1 MPLNEILPIVT
12 GLVALGLLVTTILL
26 LQKLSKLNAQQAAQ
40 LQNDTE
46 QKLQHQLLEQRHA
59 ELNVRF
65 ETQHSEFVA
74 LQAKLNDAERQRDL
88 LTQRLEILQ
97 QLEQE
102 KAALLVR
109 LTDIQESNNQLQ
121 QEHAR
126 LSTVLEQERK
136 AATEKLQLLEEA
148 KQKLSLEFQTLANKI
163 FEEKGE
169 KLQKN
174 QQSALETTLTPL
186 RDQLSDFRRKVEEVY
201 DKESKER
208 VSLLSEIVHLKSL
221 NQQISQDAINLTKA
235 LKGESKT
242 QGNWGEVILERV
254 LEESGLRKGRE
265 YDVQQSLK
273 DEQGRRMLPD
283 VIVRLPNEKDI
294 VIDSKVS
301 LTDYER
307 YCSAEGED
315 ERNQYLKS
323 HIQSLRKHIDT
334 LSKKNYDN
342 LEGLRSLDF
351 VFIFV
356 PIEAAF
362 LVAVEHDPEMFSAAY
377 DKHIIIVSPTTLL
390 ATLRTVESIW
400 RYERQNRNAEKIA
413 AEAGA
418 LHDKFVGLLESLEDI
433 GKHIHNAEKSYD
445 LTLDRLNRGKGN
457 LMSRITR
464 LERLGAKTKKKVPD
478 QMLDDLS
485 PDVELITTEDSESD

>member
-1 MPLNEILPIVT
+1 MSLNEILPIIV
-12 GLVALGLLVTTILL
+12 GLVAVGLLVSTVRLFQRL
-26 LQKLSKLNAQQAAQ
+26 SELQAKQTAQSEIDA
-40 LQNDTE
+40 D
-46 QKLQHQLLEQRHA
+46 QKLQYQLLEQRHG
-59 ELNVRF
+59 ELSNRF
-65 ETQHSEFVA
+65 EVQQTEFAQVQTQLH
-74 LQAKLNDAERQRDL
+74 DAQRQRDL
-88 LTQRLEILQ
+88 LTQRLEMLK
-97 QLEQE
+97 QLEE
-102 KAALLVR
+102 DKSSLESR
-109 LTDIQESNNQLQ
+109 LSTTQDAYSQLQ
-121 QEHAR
+121 QEYAR
-126 LSTVLEQERK
+126 LSTLLDQERK
-136 AATEKLQLLEEA
+136 TSSEKLQLLEEA
-148 KQKLSLEFQTLANKI
+148 KEKLRLEFQTLANRI

-273 DEQGRRMLPD
+273 DEAGRRMLPD

-294 VIDSKVS
+294 IIDSKVS

-307 YCSAEGED
+307 YCSAEGD
-315 ERNQYLKS
+315 DQRDLHLRS

-342 LEGLRSLDF
+342 LDGLRSLDF
-351 VFIFV
+351 VFLFV

-362 LVAVEHDPEMFSAAY
+362 LVAVEHDPDMFSAAY

-445 LTLDRLNRGKGN
+445 LTLDRLSRGKGN
-457 LMSRITR
+457 LMNRVTR
-464 LERLGAKTKKKVPD
+464 LERLGAKTKKKAPEHL
-478 QMLDDLS
+478 LDELS
-485 PDVELITTEDSESD
+485 SDVELIATEDAETD